1 MPLTEDPE
9 RTHVEASRDSIV
21 AIYES
26 TNQPLVQIPGRSAQ
40 AASAAVIAV
49 RLRRGFEV
57 VVVLT
62 HVEAQENVVYVP
74 GELVPDDQL
83 RQAVDE
89 ALNFAESM
97 GFILD
102 STGWSKL
109 DAGQKEA
116 MILRMNAFQPPHAR
130 KLDLPVARPKPPDTL
145 SAVARLFAAFALL
158 LGLGAAAC
166 SGMTAEQRARSAEIH
181 YDLGTNMLGNGEV
194 QGALKEYLDAV
205 NDDDDLPQPHNAL
218 GLLYAYSLAR
228 PQDAE
233 REFLRAI
240 ELDKN
245 FSEARNNLGS
255 FYVARGRYAEA
266 IPQFERALQNALYR
280 DRVIAETNLGWAL
293 YRSGQVDKGA
303 RRIEAALAL
312 APKYCLGWRQLGT
325 IQADR
330 GNLEAAGDAFAK
342 YAAAC
347 PEAADAHL
355 QSGKILARQTRA
367 AEARA
372 EFQRCTEGK
381 DEREAKVRL
390 ECQRLLKE
398 LVP

>member
-181 YDLGTNMLGNGEV
+181 YDLGTNLLQNPNAEDGPGAKDSRWVGPVPAWRTIGNFTVVNYGV
-194 QGALKEYLDAV
+194 RGFPTLDEAARTRSGD
-205 NDDDDLPQPHNAL
+205 NFFAGGPKSPH
-218 GLLYAYSLAR
+218 
-228 PQDAE
+228 
-233 REFLRAI
+233 LRACQVI
-240 ELDKN
+240 DV
-245 FSEARNNLGS
+245 SD
-255 FYVARGRYAEA
+255 
-266 IPQFERALQNALYR
+266 RAPLIDTGKL
-280 DRVIAETNLGWAL
+280 RVVVGADQAGW
-293 YRSGQVDKGA
+293 
-303 RRIEAALAL
+303 
-312 APKYCLGWRQLGT
+312 
-325 IQADR
+325 
-330 GNLEAAGDAFAK
+330 N
-342 YAAAC
+342 
-347 PEAADAHL
+347 
-355 QSGKILARQTRA
+355 
-367 AEARA
+367 
-372 EFQRCTEGK
+372 
-381 DEREAKVRL
+381 RES
-390 ECQRLLKE
+390 
-398 LVP
+398 